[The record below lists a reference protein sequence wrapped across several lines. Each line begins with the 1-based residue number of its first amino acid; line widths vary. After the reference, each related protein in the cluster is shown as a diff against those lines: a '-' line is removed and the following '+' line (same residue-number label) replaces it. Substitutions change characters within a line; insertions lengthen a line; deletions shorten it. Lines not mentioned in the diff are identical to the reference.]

1 MSETTEVTVEF
12 GCCSPCRLVAHKCNK
27 LRFPSLQ
34 ITVEEGGDG
43 GRRTY
48 YKRCKMLLHAQ
59 ENGAWTNLDRLGPR
73 HYQITLLD
81 PIF

>member
-1 MSETTEVTVEF
+1 MEVVERTIRDAR
-12 GCCSPCRLVAHKCNK
+12 CS
-27 LRFPSLQ
+27 
-34 ITVEEGGDG
+34 
-43 GRRTY
+43 
-48 YKRCKMLLHAQ
+48 LHAQ